1 MIALRSGESTGQIV
15 RALASD
21 GVIVSLTRTAPSANA
36 HGPHYHE
43 SAHLCLIVGGV
54 DVETRPG
61 RSYQR
66 QAGDLHF
73 YHAGETH
80 ASHARTPS
88 VTSAL
93 VELGPSFLTR
103 HGLSE
108 AQVARAVQENTNAP
122 FLVLQMQDELR
133 ANDAHT
139 SLAMHAL
146 ALELVHYS
154 RARYER
160 TTPEWVEQVAQ
171 LLRDRWSTPQH
182 LDELA
187 AACGAHP
194 VTISRQFRRY
204 FACSLGE
211 YRRRLMVRRSLPLIR
226 ESGKTLSEIAF
237 DCGFADQSHFN
248 RIFRRLTRFRP
259 GDFQRL

>member
-21 GVIVSLTRTAPSANA
+21 GVIVSLTRTAPSAQA
-36 HGPHYHE
+36 HGAHYHE
-43 SAHLCLIVGGV
+43 SAHLCLIVDGV

-80 ASHARTPS
+80 ASRARTPS

-93 VELGPSFLTR
+93 VELGADFLTR
-103 HGLSE
+103 HDLSE
-108 AQVARAVQENTNAP
+108 AQVARAVHESTNAP
-122 FLVLQMQDELR
+122 LLILQMQHELH

-139 SLAMHAL
+139 PLALHAL
-146 ALELVHYS
+146 ALELVHDS
-154 RARYER
+154 PARYER
-160 TTPEWVEQVAQ
+160 RAPEWVERVAQ
-171 LLRDRWSTPQH
+171 LLQERWSTP
-182 LDELA
+182 LRLNDLA
-187 AACGAHP
+187 AACGTHP

-204 FACSLGE
+204 FGCSLGE

-226 ESGKTLSEIAF
+226 ESGRTLSEIAF
-237 DCGFADQSHFN
+237 ACGFADQSHFT
-248 RIFRRLTRFRP
+248 RTFRRLTRFRP